1 MMIIYEKLGDIAI
14 LKAIGYK
21 DKDIR
26 TIFLTEAIVIGFIG
40 GILGLIVGWVLT
52 TILGQIPLDI
62 RGFVTMKYLVFNN
75 SIKFYV
81 FAFLFG
87 LVATAIAG
95 YLPARKA
102 AHIDPIDIIRG
113 K

>member
-1 MMIIYEKLGDIAI
+1 
-14 LKAIGYK
+14 
-21 DKDIR
+21 
-26 TIFLTEAIVIGFIG
+26 
-40 GILGLIVGWVLT
+40 
-52 TILGQIPLDI
+52 
-62 RGFVTMKYLVFNN
+62 MKYLVFNN